1 MNRHLKTRF
10 YQIGCKNSQP
20 SRRWR
25 ESLTQWVVVG
35 LLAIFSW
42 NSAYANSAYV
52 SAIGG
57 VCPPGP
63 NSGLPDDQVY
73 KADQWKFYKCE
84 CTSYVTWKLNQD
96 GIDFKNHY
104 KGVRFSNAKN
114 WKNAAQN
121 VSIPV
126 SDIPRIGDVAWWDSS
141 GKYLKHGHVAYVE
154 SVNADGSVNISEY
167 NEKGAHNFRTRQNIY
182 ADKYIHFMY
191 CPSEAFKN
199 SSTKEYKSAEN
210 VRRYKND
217 YNIIFE
223 NEAINYCLYDTRYN
237 FIAILVRALEHKNLG
252 NQGTLDSG
260 TVPFTDLNKPS
271 WLANTKEI
279 HKAYNLGKVNG
290 VDIIAEQEDRKFW
303 PNRNINRI
311 EALAFTVKTYEAM
324 CDNTGNTS
332 YDAPFEE
339 LKLSKFNEKDY
350 KWMAETMK
358 KGYSYG
364 LTIGYE
370 SNGKKYFR
378 PFHEVPRH
386 ESVAFVNQLITQIKQ
401 CNSSQTDSYKVTLK
415 SSGTGTGKIELK
427 YAGETKKTCRS
438 CSETIPKN
446 TYVNAAA
453 IPDSGSEFVA
463 WESSCDIDIS
473 EKTKRLISFWVTG
486 NCTNEAKFNLKEE
499 EKEEETG
506 STPLPSSSKLPSPSN
521 LTATKGDYEDK
532 IHVTWTAVEGAKEY
546 KLYRHTSPNNIISNN
561 YYYVRYNNFYDD
573 KFGLEK
579 GTTYY
584 YSVIARAQKLSN
596 SSVPSSVAFGYLK
609 KDIFPSINLTSS
621 TTSKS
626 VYYKIEGTAQ
636 DLGGNGITQLK
647 VNGNTLSITYPS
659 GTDVLKWSYDLTL
672 NKGVNEVEIY
682 VVNGLG
688 NAKRKKYQIT
698 YTPPSTLPFV
708 NLVSPSDNET
718 FYGRNVKIPPKGTIE
733 HSSYIRDIY
742 LVFSDDKGNKHE
754 DRTFYRGNTSD
765 EPNSYNLA
773 SAVGNLY
780 MPGDVDEK
788 TVSVSLKIVDHHQ
801 KEHLMENIYSYH
813 WCAKNPCPSNQD
825 TDDDGDK
832 PEPPPEPEPE
842 KVSLIIIKPTNG
854 KVTGSGFNCGNG
866 GTVCKKEYD
875 EDNVPSITLTAYP
888 DDGYNF
894 SGWTGV
900 CTNSIGDCIPTINDH
915 ISVAVNFVAKPKYLL
930 TVNITG
936 TGSGTVTGPSI
947 NCGSDCSKEY
957 EENTPVKLTAAKLSG
972 STFTGWG
979 SDCSA
984 SGANLSCDLT
994 MNAKRNVTAEFI
1006 NTPPTVV
1013 LESPT
1018 DGAEDQ
1024 VLNVVLTGNAT
1035 DPEDGALPLNY
1046 LEIVLR
1052 KVADNTSVKLDCSS
1066 NNEGESG
1073 KDGSGDAG
1081 FTCTPSSSLDYDEE
1095 YIWTVNATDKGGL
1108 STSKESRFKTLRN
1121 KPPLEATEP
1130 SHEKGVEVDS
1140 TKELVLTW
1148 KDLPADQRDPEGE
1161 TVTYDVY
1168 LWKTTGEQP
1177 NGLTEPVCRAVS
1189 SPTTCSI
1196 SSNLLDYGES
1206 YTWRVDGTDGYTNKH
1221 GVKNLTK
1228 GEPWIF
1234 KTLPNSSP
1242 TDLVNPS
1249 LVNGDNPIE
1258 SPFKDVDPK
1267 LPIILSWEG
1276 GDDPDDGD
1284 TVAYTVEFFGDCSAV
1299 SCENSKGPATKSC
1312 TIPANSLKTEQSCS
1326 WQVTATD
1333 SYEPANVTKS
1343 EPWNFSTMGNQAPS
1357 APTNLVLTNEDQ
1369 VLGVEDKV
1377 NPKREVVFSWDA
1389 SEDPEGD
1396 EITYHLYVQKE
1407 GDTNASHYEIPAPNT
1422 SQVSDPL
1429 DFGSYKWW
1437 VVAED
1442 MHGNT
1447 AQSEELSF
1455 ETLEA
1460 PSNIKLTA
1468 NSGYANVLLDWTTDA
1483 TGIKVYYRVLRVLH
1497 PEESETIPEFGVD
1510 DEIAKTPNSQYTDE
1524 EELPEGQY
1532 CYRVEGYIGDKIV
1545 SSSIY
1550 APEKVCVKAGEVTL
1564 VIESTSGTTAG
1575 EVPIEMPN
1583 GGSLQISTAD
1593 ICMKYDPD
1601 VLQVTDVT
1609 TTAFSS
1615 GYDFK
1620 WNADTFNELGIL
1632 KIGIEAVGEFGNPA
1646 VMGPGALADVSFA
1659 VKEDRGGK
1667 DYSTLEWFEASENE
1681 DLVNQPEYKAL
1692 RNCITIRDNNTPVE
1706 PLGLRDGSFTVRK
1719 GSRTRDGQRTPARFY
1734 VREAYSKGDV
1744 DGDGVVG
1751 TADARMATGIG
1762 VGYYQATQDQHN
1774 AGDLN
1779 SDNKVND
1786 ADARVIA
1793 HYALHQEWLDNDK
1806 PPVESPKTR
1815 KRQRDGKDT
1824 PITFRLGDISST
1836 SGSQVTT
1843 TLSVDNLS
1851 DMTAMNLAIAY
1862 DTAVVEKAKVKK
1874 AGLAADA
1881 KLLYYD
1887 NKEGT
1892 VRIGLNS
1899 EQPINGSGVI
1909 AEITLTLAS
1918 GGSVK
1923 STPLVIAKTNL
1934 YDMFSRDFVISA
1946 LQRQIIKENGKV
1958 VLTDVEE
1965 TVIER
1970 NGVEIPIEDIIT
1982 VKPPVTANVYSV
1994 SGKITDKNGKA
2005 IADVAVT
2012 VGDETVLTDST
2023 GYYAVIGLAEGEYP
2037 VTARKTSDEGY
2048 VFLEKTCKVGNNES
2062 CRLDFVADTGENEDV
2077 IGKFAVYGTVLDRD
2091 GYPIK
2096 GATVKVGEMLTTTD
2110 KVGYFAFVGV
2120 FEGQYDVT
2128 VRKGTEELAEG
2139 TCTVSEESDCK
2150 LVFNTHFE
2158 QYSAEIEPG
2167 EQAIYGVQITVI
2179 DELKTPIPGVLL
2191 QVGDKSVISDE
2202 TGYGEIIELIEGEYT
2217 LTASKAGLNFQ
2228 AQAFEVGNQQLWT
2241 KLVVTPLSEL
2251 DAKITP
2257 VDWEKAEQGKPFS
2270 YLITVINGGSE
2281 TATGVSFS
2289 YELPTGTE
2297 VVEIRG
2303 VDSQACEPVTD
2314 EQILT
2319 CQLPTLVSGETTQV
2333 EVELDVKQPNSTL
2346 VNTVH
2351 LVANEYPSVKTEVR
2365 TLVKPYL
2372 SVFCQG
2378 TPNPITMGGVLHYE
2392 CDVELNDNA
2401 PTGVA
2406 TQVTLEMQ
2414 VPNGVELS
2422 SLKTD
2427 YGVCDSSEFP
2437 QITCQIEDL
2446 TIKNPDDTSHI
2457 TLYMDVTLTD
2467 LGLLALTNQATVK
2480 AHGYVAHTSRERTK
2494 IFIPPEYKV
2503 DMVLV
2508 IDVTHS
2514 MQEEMNG
2521 VKQALIEFAEEFDAS
2536 MFPLTALIVFR
2547 DEVIVKAV
2555 TTDMNL
2561 LADAI
2566 GKIEPSEG
2574 GTCPEASIEA
2584 LNIAIS
2590 HVKDGGIIVLA
2601 TDASPYP
2608 EADIE
2613 DTTKRLRDKNVS
2625 LHMQWTGDCSNQN
2638 DQNDWNTLPTA
2649 N

>member
-1 MNRHLKTRF
+1 VTFRTAWHD
-10 YQIGCKNSQP
+10 
-20 SRRWR
+20 
-25 ESLTQWVVVG
+25 
-35 LLAIFSW
+35 
-42 NSAYANSAYV
+42 
-52 SAIGG
+52 
-57 VCPPGP
+57 
-63 NSGLPDDQVY
+63 PDD
-73 KADQWKFYKCE
+73 
-84 CTSYVTWKLNQD
+84 
-96 GIDFKNHY
+96 DFIV
-104 KGVRFSNAKN
+104 GVR
-114 WKNAAQN
+114 
-121 VSIPV
+121 V
-126 SDIPRIGDVAWWDSS
+126 
-141 GKYLKHGHVAYVE
+141 KYCK
-154 SVNADGSVNISEY
+154 
-167 NEKGAHNFRTRQNIY
+167 Q
-182 ADKYIHFMY
+182 
-191 CPSEAFKN
+191 
-199 SSTKEYKSAEN
+199 
-210 VRRYKND
+210 
-217 YNIIFE
+217 
-223 NEAINYCLYDTRYN
+223 DTSQCETV
-237 FIAILVRALEHKNLG
+237 F
-252 NQGTLDSG
+252 LD
-260 TVPFTDLNKPS
+260 
-271 WLANTKEI
+271 W
-279 HKAYNLGKVNG
+279 
-290 VDIIAEQEDRKFW
+290 
-303 PNRNINRI
+303 
-311 EALAFTVKTYEAM
+311 
-324 CDNTGNTS
+324 
-332 YDAPFEE
+332 
-339 LKLSKFNEKDY
+339 
-350 KWMAETMK
+350 
-358 KGYSYG
+358 
-364 LTIGYE
+364 
-370 SNGKKYFR
+370 
-378 PFHEVPRH
+378 
-386 ESVAFVNQLITQIKQ
+386 
-401 CNSSQTDSYKVTLK
+401 
-415 SSGTGTGKIELK
+415 
-427 YAGETKKTCRS
+427 
-438 CSETIPKN
+438 
-446 TYVNAAA
+446 
-453 IPDSGSEFVA
+453 
-463 WESSCDIDIS
+463 ID
-473 EKTKRLISFWVTG
+473 
-486 NCTNEAKFNLKEE
+486 
-499 EKEEETG
+499 
-506 STPLPSSSKLPSPSN
+506 
-521 LTATKGDYEDK
+521 D
-532 IHVTWTAVEGAKEY
+532 
-546 KLYRHTSPNNIISNN
+546 
-561 YYYVRYNNFYDD
+561 
-573 KFGLEK
+573 
-579 GTTYY
+579 
-584 YSVIARAQKLSN
+584 
-596 SSVPSSVAFGYLK
+596 
-609 KDIFPSINLTSS
+609 
-621 TTSKS
+621 
-626 VYYKIEGTAQ
+626 
-636 DLGGNGITQLK
+636 
-647 VNGNTLSITYPS
+647 
-659 GTDVLKWSYDLTL
+659 
-672 NKGVNEVEIY
+672 
-682 VVNGLG
+682 
-688 NAKRKKYQIT
+688 
-698 YTPPSTLPFV
+698 
-708 NLVSPSDNET
+708 
-718 FYGRNVKIPPKGTIE
+718 
-733 HSSYIRDIY
+733 
-742 LVFSDDKGNKHE
+742 GNKHPHDINFGKTFSVFGEGGEYNYRFFAVDAEPVDNPLHE
-754 DRTFYRGNTSD
+754 DLELKWAYGGTFSIESMTGSIDDGST
-765 EPNSYNLA
+765 
-773 SAVGNLY
+773 
-780 MPGDVDEK
+780 GDG
-788 TVSVSLKIVDHHQ
+788 S
-801 KEHLMENIYSYH
+801 
-813 WCAKNPCPSNQD
+813 
-825 TDDDGDK
+825 TDDGSTGDGSTDDGSTDDGSTGSCSGKDCSDDGDD
-832 PEPPPEPEPE
+832 PVVPPPPPPPPEPE
-842 KVSLIIIKPTNG
+842 KVSLTIIPPNNG
-854 KVTGSGFNCGNG
+854 KVTGSDFNCGNG
-866 GTVCKKEYD
+866 DTVCKKEYD

-894 SGWTGV
+894 SGWSGA
-900 CTNSIGDCIPTINDH
+900 CTNSIGDCIPTVNNHIN
-915 ISVAVNFVAKPKYLL
+915 VAVNFVAKPKYLL
-930 TVNITG
+930 TVNTTTG

-957 EENTPVKLTAAKLSG
+957 EENTLVQLNAAKLPG
-972 STFTGWG
+972 SVFAKWG
-979 SDCSA
+979 GACST
-984 SGANLSCDLT
+984 SGANPSCDLT
-994 MNAKRNVTAEFI
+994 MNTKREVTAEFT
-1006 NTPPTVV
+1006 NTPPTVD
-1013 LESPT
+1013 LKKPE
-1018 DGAEDQ
+1018 AEAEAQ
-1024 VLNVVLTGNAT
+1024 SLNVALVWSGT
-1035 DPEDGALPLNY
+1035 DVEDGALNTY
-1046 LEIVLR
+1046 EVLLG
-1052 KVADNTSVKLDCSS
+1052 KVGETPVNIKESCISGT
-1066 NNEGESG
+1066 EGESG
-1073 KDGSGDAG
+1073 KDNSSNAEL
-1081 FTCTPSSSLDYDEE
+1081 TCTPSSPLEYDEK
-1095 YIWTVNATDKGGL
+1095 YIWKVNATDKGGL
-1108 STSKESRFKTLRN
+1108 STSKESRFTTVKN
-1121 KPPLEATEP
+1121 KPPVEATEP
-1130 SHEKGVEVDS
+1130 SHEKGIEVDS
-1140 TKELVLTW
+1140 TEDLVLSW
-1148 KDLPADQRDPEGE
+1148 KDLPAAQRDPEGE

-1168 LWKTTGEQP
+1168 LWKTTEEQP

-1189 SPTTCSI
+1189 SPTTCAI
-1196 SSNLLDYGES
+1196 SADLLDYGKS

-1221 GVKNLTK
+1221 GVKNITK

-1249 LVNGDNPIE
+1249 LVNGENPIE

-1267 LPIILSWEG
+1267 LPITLSWEG

-1284 TVAYTVEFFGDCSAV
+1284 TVTYTVEFFGDCSAV

-1343 EPWNFSTMGNQAPS
+1343 DPWNFSTMGNQAPS
-1357 APTNLVLTNEDQ
+1357 APTNLVLTNEGQ
-1369 VLGVEDKV
+1369 VLGAEDKV

-1389 SEDPEGD
+1389 SEDPESD
-1396 EITYHLYVQKE
+1396 DITYHLYVQKE
-1407 GDTNASHYEIPAPNT
+1407 GDTNANHYEIQAPNT

-1442 MHGNT
+1442 THGNT

-1460 PSNIKLTA
+1460 PSNIELTA
-1468 NSGYANVLLDWTTDA
+1468 NSGYANTLLDWDTDT
-1483 TGIKVYYRVLRVLH
+1483 TGIIEYRVLRVLH
-1497 PEESETIPEFGVD
+1497 PEGSETIPEFGID
-1510 DEIAKTPNSQYTDE
+1510 DEIAKTSDLQYTDK

-1532 CYRVEGYIGDKIV
+1532 CYRVEGLDENGDIV
-1545 SSSIY
+1545 SSSVY
-1550 APEKVCVKAGEVTL
+1550 DKQKVCVTDGEVTL
-1564 VIESTSGTTAG
+1564 VIESTSGTTEG

-1583 GGSLQISTAD
+1583 GGNLQISTAD

-1609 TTAFSS
+1609 TTAFSN
-1615 GYDFK
+1615 GYKFEWD
-1620 WNADTFNELGIL
+1620 ADTFSELGIL
-1632 KIGIEAVGEFGNPA
+1632 KIQVNAEGGFGEPA
-1646 VMGPGALADVSFA
+1646 VMGPGALAEVSFA
-1659 VKEDRGGK
+1659 VKEDRGDK
-1667 DYSTLEWFEASENE
+1667 DYSELEWFEASENE
-1681 DLVNQPEYKAL
+1681 DLVNQPEYEAL
-1692 RNCITIRDNNTPVE
+1692 ENCITVRDDNNAPVE

-1719 GSRTRDGQRTPARFY
+1719 GSRTRDGQRTQARFY

-1751 TADARMATGIG
+1751 TADARIATGIG

-1779 SDNKVND
+1779 SDNKIND
-1786 ADARVIA
+1786 ADAKIIA

-1806 PPVESPKTR
+1806 PPIEGPKTR
-1815 KRQRDGKDT
+1815 KRQRDGKEA
-1824 PITFRLGDISST
+1824 PITFRLGEISSV
-1836 SGSQVTT
+1836 SGSEVTT
-1843 TLSVDNLS
+1843 TLSVDNLT

-1862 DTAVVEKAKVKK
+1862 NTAVVENAKVKK

-1881 KLLYYD
+1881 SLLYYD
-1887 NKEGT
+1887 NKKGT

-1918 GGSVK
+1918 GGLVK

-1946 LQRQIIKENGKV
+1946 LQRQIVKENGEV
-1958 VLTDVEE
+1958 ILTDVEE
-1965 TVIER
+1965 TVTER
-1970 NGVEIPIEDIIT
+1970 NGVQIPIEDIIT

-2012 VGDETVLTDST
+2012 VGDETVVTDSA

-2048 VFLEKTCKVGNNES
+2048 VFLEKTCAVGNNES

-2139 TCTVSEESDCK
+2139 TCIVSEESDCK

-2167 EQAIYGVQITVI
+2167 EQAIYGVQITVM
-2179 DELKTPIPGVLL
+2179 DELKVPISGVLL
-2191 QVGDKSVISDE
+2191 QVGDKSVISNE
-2202 TGYGEIIELIEGEYT
+2202 TGYGEIVELVEGKYT
-2217 LTASKAGLNFQ
+2217 LTASKEGLSFQ
-2228 AQAFEVGNQQLWT
+2228 AQSFEVGNQQLWT
-2241 KLVVTPLSEL
+2241 PLVVTPLTEL

-2257 VDWEKAEQGKPFS
+2257 VVWEKAEQGKPFS

-2314 EQILT
+2314 EQILA

-2346 VNTVH
+2346 VNTVN

-2372 SVFCQG
+2372 SVFCQA

-2406 TQVTLEMQ
+2406 TQITLEMQ

-2427 YGVCDSSEFP
+2427 DGVCDSREFP
-2437 QITCQIEDL
+2437 QITCQIDDL
-2446 TIKNPDDTSHI
+2446 TIKNPGDTSHI

-2467 LGLLALTNQATVK
+2467 LGLLALTNQATIK

-2555 TTDMNL
+2555 TTDINL

-2566 GKIEPSEG
+2566 GKMEPSEG

-2613 DTTKRLRDKNVS
+2613 ETTQRLREKNVS
-2625 LHMQWTGDCSNQN
+2625 LHVQWSGDCSNEN
-2638 DQNDWNTLPTA
+2638 DQNDWDALPTA
-2649 N
+2649 D